1 MTPAAFFIRPREWKW
16 KAAVLILLGAVLL
29 CSLFNYRD
37 QFSLNAIAQKEIWL
51 RNYYSHHPV
60 ISYSIAFV
68 VYTLVTGTSFP
79 GATVLT
85 LSCGWIFGF
94 FAGVVLVSFAST
106 AGATLAFL
114 ASRFFFRDFVI
125 RKWRK
130 SLKKIEELL
139 KKEGPFY
146 LFSLRLFP
154 AVPFFV
160 INLVMGVTPIRT
172 WTFWWVSQLGM
183 LPGTIVFVY
192 AGSNVPNIN
201 EFTEKGLA
209 EIMTAR
215 LWIAFLLLAAFP
227 YLVRAI
233 HAFLMKQDNRR
244 TPKAQRKNA
253 GE

>member
-1 MTPAAFFIRPREWKW
+1 MTPDAFFSRLRERKW
-16 KAAVLILLGAVLL
+16 KVGILTLLGAVLL
-29 CSLFNYRD
+29 WFLFNYRD
-37 QFSLNAIAQKEIWL
+37 QISLNAIAQKEIWL
-51 RNYYSHHPV
+51 RDYYSHHPV
-60 ISYSIAFV
+60 ISYAIAFV

-85 LSCGWIFGF
+85 LSYGWIFGF
-94 FAGVVLVSFAST
+94 SAGVVLVSFAST

-125 RKWRK
+125 RKWGK
-130 SLKKIEELL
+130 SLKKIEEPL

-146 LFSLRLFP
+146 LFSLRLIP

-201 EFTEKGLA
+201 EFAEKGLA

-227 YLVRAI
+227 FLVRAI
-233 HAFLMKQDNRR
+233 HAFLVKQDNKP
-244 TPKAQRKNA
+244 TP
-253 GE
+253 ED